1 MVPTMFWRRVQG
13 LGRPDTEA
21 MTRVVWF
28 GIGLALVLM
37 AARPLLNEW
46 RAMPSAG
53 PAGQK
58 TAEAAGAKPSVLARR
73 RLKEKRD
80 ARAKSL
86 LLRKEYLKE
95 DQQQEEQRSAASV
108 TALEEAQ
115 LKLEQVLEHNRR
127 VEELQ
132 QGGRGGIRADGD
144 TAMVDRIAPVLLT
157 EFLGTL
163 SKTLAA
169 SRARL
174 TALDAELRSIDS
186 QLMAIYAAAA
196 GE

>member
-80 ARAKSL
+80 ALEKSL

-115 LKLEQVLEHNRR
+115 LKLEQVLEQNRR

>member
-1 MVPTMFWRRVQG
+1 MTWRRVQG

-28 GIGLALVLM
+28 GIGLALVFM
-37 AARPLLNEW
+37 AARPLLRPWGE
-46 RAMPSAG
+46 RPSPE
-53 PAGQK
+53 PASQRI
-58 TAEAAGAKPSVLARR
+58 AEAAGAKPGLLARR

-80 ARAKSL
+80 ALEKSL
-86 LLRKEYLKE
+86 LLRKEHLKE
-95 DQQQEEQRSAASV
+95 DQQQEERRSAAWV
-108 TALEEAQ
+108 TSLEDQQ

-132 QGGRGGIRADGD
+132 QGGTGGIRADGD
-144 TAMVDRIAPVLLT
+144 SPTVDRIAPVLLA
-157 EFLGTL
+157 EEIGTL
-163 SKTLAA
+163 QHRLSA

-174 TALDAELRSIDS
+174 AALDAELRSIDN
-186 QLMAIYAAAA
+186 QLMAIYADAA